1 MGDKNIMTKKQIPL
15 SFGKSQ
21 AESKNSEPKPEN
33 RDKGLAFGG
42 VTIREDKDGGMISLT
57 DLWKAA
63 GKPKNQQPAQ
73 WLRLPGT
80 ERLTEALKKQ
90 IVGLSLNLIKSRG
103 RLGTFAHWQLALAY
117 AKYLSPELHLHV
129 NEIYMRYRS
138 GDVTLAEEI
147 LDKAAEENM
156 ELSVKQAL
164 STLNRNEFIG
174 ILKCHEVCGFGFAQ
188 CTNCTYKGI
197 WDRTAAQIRKN
208 KKLPAKANL
217 RKNMGTDELVT
228 VMFAEMLA
236 KNDIKKRDVRGNT
249 PCADACFQNALKVR
263 KVIGD

>member
-1 MGDKNIMTKKQIPL
+1 MTKKQIPL

-33 RDKGLAFGG
+33 RDKGLTFGG
-42 VTIREDKDGGMISLT
+42 VTIREDKDCGMISLT